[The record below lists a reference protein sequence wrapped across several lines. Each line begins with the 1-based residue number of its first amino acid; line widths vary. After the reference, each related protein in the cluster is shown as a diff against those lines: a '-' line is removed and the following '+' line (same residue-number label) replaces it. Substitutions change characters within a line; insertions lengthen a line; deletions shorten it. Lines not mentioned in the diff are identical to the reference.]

1 MAAECD
7 ERGTDK
13 GVGDAAEHSGTT
25 PARSW
30 LRRTAAALASTTL
43 LAALVQLSGAPAVH
57 ADAVEAANG
66 SGAATLNVDSL
77 TPQIPT
83 DHGTIKVTGTV
94 TNHGNESITG
104 AHIGVEIAPNG
115 PLTNRSEISN
125 IQANGSYAKN
135 VDGSEITSHTVH
147 IPYIPPGISRS
158 FAVDVPV
165 SALGLGSDGVYQLG
179 ISASGRTRS
188 APYEQVLGITRTFL
202 PWYQQTNGRKTRS
215 TFLWPLIDRPHTEA
229 RTSGDQPQTPLLRD
243 DDLASE
249 LAPGGRLQQMVAL
262 GKNLPVTWVI
272 DPDLLATV
280 DAMTKPYNVD
290 GPGGD
295 TTHTTPGT
303 GTAYAK
309 EWLNELQQAVQ
320 RGEVVA
326 LPFGDP
332 DIASIAH
339 HGSSV
344 SGTIAHLE
352 DATDLSTITVQ
363 TVLGVTPQTDF
374 SWPAEGQI
382 DPSIVSVATSAGTNN
397 IIARSDSLRE
407 TETLSYTPTAARP
420 IGRGTTAVVADAA
433 LSKTFMGDM
442 TTANNSTLA
451 VQSFLAQSLM
461 INEQAPQ
468 QQRSIVIAPQRMP
481 TTSQAQAMAA
491 AISAQQKVGWSQSAS
506 LESAAKATPDP
517 AANRTVPG
525 GGSYP
530 SSLRRQELSTDAF
543 QQIQSVQDSL
553 NKFLVILSRKDRVT
567 IPFGTAVL
575 RSMST
580 QWRGNGS
587 GAAIFRNDVA
597 AYLSDLT
604 QAVRIVNKE
613 SITLSGRG
621 ATIPVTVENRLAQ
634 PVTGLQLRLT
644 SSQPNRL
651 EVSAPQTIGVD
662 GGHNRSLKFS
672 TTANA
677 NGKAWV
683 TAQLYTQDGTPYG
696 SPVVFQ
702 VNVTSITA
710 TVMLVI
716 GGGLLL
722 LVLAGVR
729 TYRQRKRVA
738 ERRAAEEGE
747 EADEGEEDKEEGP
760 GQGGECRVPKQSGDP
775 LSDTSAESP
784 TLPVAGEKVER

>member
-1 MAAECD
+1 MAADCD
-7 ERGTDK
+7 EGRTDE

-30 LRRTAAALASTTL
+30 LRRTATALAGTAL
-43 LAALVQLSGAPAVH
+43 LAALVQLPTAPAGY
-57 ADAVEAANG
+57 ADAQEAASG
-66 SGAATLNVDSL
+66 PGAASLNVDSL
-77 TPQIPT
+77 TPQVPT
-83 DHGTIKVTGTV
+83 QHDTVKVTGTV
-94 TNHGNESITG
+94 TNHGDESITD
-104 AHIGVEIAPNG
+104 AHVGVEVAPNG
-115 PLTNRSEISN
+115 PFTSRSAISDT
-125 IQANGSYAKN
+125 QANGNYSETS
-135 VDGSEITSHTVH
+135 DGTEISGHTVR

-158 FAVDVPV
+158 FTLDVPV

-179 ISASGRTRS
+179 VSASGRTRS
-188 APYEQVLGITRTFL
+188 APFDQVLGITRTFL
-202 PWYQQTNGRKTRS
+202 PWYPRPDGQKTRT
-215 TFLWPLIDRPHTEA
+215 TFLWPLIDRPHLET
-229 RTSGDQPQTPLLRD
+229 RTSGDGSQTPLLRD
-243 DDLASE
+243 DDLAAE

-280 DAMTKPYNVD
+280 DEMTKPYMVD

-309 EWLNELQQAVQ
+309 QWLNELQQAVQ
-320 RGEVVA
+320 GGEVVA

-339 HGSSV
+339 HGAGV
-344 SGTIAHLE
+344 SGTIAHLK
-352 DATDLSTITVQ
+352 DATDLATTTVQ
-363 TVLGVTPQTDF
+363 TVLGVTPRTDF
-374 SWPAEGQI
+374 AWPADGQI
-382 DPSIVSVATSAGTNN
+382 DPSIVGVATSAGADN

-407 TETLSYTPTAARP
+407 TGALSYTPTAARP
-420 IGRGTTAVVADAA
+420 IGGGTTAVVADAV
-433 LSKTFMGDM
+433 LSKAFMGDM
-442 TTANNSTLA
+442 TTANASTLA
-451 VQSFLAQSLM
+451 AQTFLAQSLM
-461 INEQAPQ
+461 ITEQAPQ

-491 AISAQQKVGWSQSAS
+491 AISAQNGGGWSQPAS
-506 LESAAKATPDP
+506 LEEAAKATPDP

-525 GGSYP
+525 SGSYP
-530 SSLRRQELSTDAF
+530 SSLRRQEMSTAAF

-553 NKFLVILSRKDRVT
+553 NSFLVILTRKDRVT
-567 IPFGTAVL
+567 IPFTTGVL

-580 QWRGNGS
+580 QWRGNDA
-587 GAAIFRNDVA
+587 GAAAFRDDVA

-604 QAVRIVNKE
+604 QAVRIINKE

-621 ATIPVTVENRLAQ
+621 ATIPVTVENDLVQ

-651 EVSAPQTIGVD
+651 EVSGPQTIDID
-662 GGHNRSLKFS
+662 GEHNRSLKFS
-672 TTANA
+672 TQANA

-696 SPVVFQ
+696 HPMVFQ

-729 TYRQRKRVA
+729 MYRQRKRVA
-738 ERRAAEEGE
+738 ERRAAEGAE
-747 EADEGEEDKEEGP
+747 EAEEPAEAEEHEG
-760 GQGGECRVPKQSGDP
+760 RVPKQSGDP
-775 LSDTSAESP
+775 LADTSPESADP
-784 TLPVAGEKVER
+784 PVAGEKVER

>member
-1 MAAECD
+1 M
-7 ERGTDK
+7 
-13 GVGDAAEHSGTT
+13 GDAAGHSRTT
-25 PARSW
+25 SACSW
-30 LRRTAAALASTTL
+30 LRRTATTLASTTL
-43 LAALVQLSGAPAVH
+43 LTALVQLPGASAVR
-57 ADAVEAANG
+57 AEAAEAANG
-66 SGAATLNVDSL
+66 SGTATLNVDSL
-77 TPQIPT
+77 TPQLPT
-83 DHGTIKVTGTV
+83 QHDTIKVTGTV
-94 TNHGNESITG
+94 TNHGNESITD

-115 PLTNRSEISN
+115 PLTNRSEISGT
-125 IQANGSYAKN
+125 QANGNYAKSS
-135 VDGSEITSHTVH
+135 DGSEITGHTVR

-158 FAVDVPV
+158 FTLDVPV
-165 SALGLGSDGVYQLG
+165 SALGLGGDGVYQLG
-179 ISASGRTRS
+179 VSASGQTRS
-188 APYEQVLGITRTFL
+188 TPYEQVLGITRTFL
-202 PWYQQTNGRKTRS
+202 PWYQQAGGQKIRS
-215 TFLWPLIDRPHTEA
+215 TFLWPLIDRPHTETRA
-229 RTSGDQPQTPLLRD
+229 SADQPQMPLLRD
-243 DDLASE
+243 DSLASE

-280 DAMTKPYNVD
+280 DAMTNTYKVD

-295 TTHTTPGT
+295 TTHTTLGT

-309 EWLNELQQAVQ
+309 EWLNELQQTVQ
-320 RGEVVA
+320 GGEVVA

-344 SGTIAHLE
+344 SGTIAHLK

-374 SWPAEGQI
+374 SWPSDGQI
-382 DPSIVSVATSAGTNN
+382 DPSIVGVATSAGAHN
-397 IIARSDSLRE
+397 IIARSDSLQE
-407 TETLSYTPTAARP
+407 TQALSYTPTAARP
-420 IGRGTTAVVADAA
+420 IGKGATAVVADAA

-451 VQSFLAQSLM
+451 IQTFLAQSLM

-491 AISAQQKVGWSQSAS
+491 AITAQKGDGWSQPAS
-506 LESAAKATPDP
+506 LEFAAKATPDP

-525 GGSYP
+525 SGSYP

-543 QQIQSVQDSL
+543 KQIQSVQDSL

-567 IPFGTAVL
+567 IPFGTAEL

-580 QWRGNGS
+580 QWRGNS
-587 GAAIFRNDVA
+587 DGAAVFRNDVA

-604 QAVRIVNKE
+604 QAVRIINKE

-621 ATIPVTVENRLAQ
+621 ATIPVTVENSLAQ
-634 PVTGLQLRLT
+634 PVTDLQLRLT

-651 EVSAPQTIGVD
+651 EVSDPQTIDVD

-696 SPVVFQ
+696 SPMVFQ

-729 TYRQRKRVA
+729 MYRQRKRVA
-738 ERRAAEEGE
+738 EQRAAEEGE
-747 EADEGEEDKEEGP
+747 ETDEGDEGDEGEKNDP
-760 GQGGECRVPKQSGDP
+760 DQRGECRVPKQSGDP
-775 LSDTSAESP
+775 LADTSAESTTP
-784 TLPVAGEKVER
+784 PVAGEKVER